1 MFGKPRCPID
11 SHRKAWIDA
20 RFAWLIEGLGL
31 ERLRAAKVLLP
42 TREFF
47 PEVFEEEWDA
57 GSVGR
62 RVAGFLGVSPD
73 EFDVLVHEDSFD
85 WREREGEPFSHVL
98 GWHYALADG
107 RASVHVPESIAADPE
122 RLVAVLGLELGRHT
136 LLRAGLQ
143 DADRDAVALTTE
155 LHSVLQ
161 GFGVFSANAQV
172 RETHRLERAEARWH
186 ASRMDALDPTDYA
199 YALALF
205 AWLRRESRPAWLS
218 ALRSD
223 VQIPC
228 RASLKYLHKTGDAI
242 LQPDGAGRRP
252 EELSDWQFEECLTK
266 GSATD
271 RIAAMWHAQ
280 KCGEA
285 SEAVRAAVFAAV
297 EHENRWGRS
306 EALWTI
312 RALAFDPERAVPAVL
327 DALVDV
333 SREVRVAAASTVT
346 AVTQDPAILRR
357 ELLPLLD
364 GEDYPVVQAAALAL
378 AEMGADAAEY
388 TPELIGVLGRALET
402 MDDAPIAVMLEVLQ
416 RVTGDV
422 EQALQDSP
430 LWEDPVQAGILREAL
445 EARQE
450 RDAAASEGADAG

>member
-11 SHRKAWIDA
+11 SHRKAWIDG
-20 RFAWLIEGLGL
+20 RFAWLVERLGL
-31 ERLRAAKVLLP
+31 ERLRAAPVLLP

-57 GSVGR
+57 GGVGR
-62 RVAGFLGVSPD
+62 RVAGFLGVNAD

-107 RASVHVPESIAADPE
+107 RASVHVSESVAADPE
-122 RLVAVLGLELGRHT
+122 RLVAVLGLELGRHA

-143 DADRDAVALTTE
+143 DADRAAVALTTE

-172 RETHRLERAEARWH
+172 RETHRLEQAEARWH

-205 AWLRRESRPAWLS
+205 AWLRREARPAWLS

-228 RASLKYLHKTGDAI
+228 RASLKYLNKTGDAI
-242 LQPDGAGRRP
+242 LQPDGASRRP

-285 SEAVRAAVFAAV
+285 SEAVRSAVFAAV
-297 EHENRWGRS
+297 EHENRCVRS

-312 RALAFDPERAVPAVL
+312 RALTFDSERAVPAVL

-416 RVTGDV
+416 RVAGDV

-445 EARQE
+445 DARQE
-450 RDAAASEGADAG
+450 RVAAASEGADAG